1 MEWDFWTLYTY
12 FLFIGLPLIGLV
24 SGVILAIAALF
35 SKEPV
40 DFSGVEYENRDDCIV
55 PSRADKLNCP
65 LMYHAAYD
73 DNKH

>member
-55 PSRADKLNCP
+55 PSMADELNCP